1 MTIFWPVGSGVFSAK
16 APAHK
21 DKMEFDVESFMSD
34 VTAALSHESPEGWA
48 EVTAEDE
55 ANPHGDNSEYE
66 EFIQY
71 PAEESSDPPPDS
83 YGFEVSNECL
93 GVEPALFDLC
103 M

>member
-1 MTIFWPVGSGVFSAK
+1 
-16 APAHK
+16 
-21 DKMEFDVESFMSD
+21 MEFDVESFMSD